1 MRKLTIEMQHA
12 LSRPPAKHPGVLNR
26 SPPAST
32 EQGPRVPGNGPK
44 ACHLPSNSSEGREAF
59 SDATAPPH
67 PPLLVPSA
75 LGGWR
80 APSPIVTLR
89 SVPEESEHCSTL
101 HAPELITVRLL
112 RESRPPRSP
121 DEIARRSEEEKHP
134 SFTCDPQA
142 HLPNQA
148 EFI

>member
-1 MRKLTIEMQHA
+1 MRQPLPTLLFWSLLLWVA
-12 LSRPPAKHPGVLNR
+12 GGLHP
-26 SPPAST
+26 
-32 EQGPRVPGNGPK
+32 
-44 ACHLPSNSSEGREAF
+44 
-59 SDATAPPH
+59 
-67 PPLLVPSA
+67 
-75 LGGWR
+75 
-80 APSPIVTLR
+80 PIVTLC

-112 RESRPPRSP
+112 RESGPPPSP
-121 DEIARRSEEEKHP
+121 DEIARSEEEKHP